1 MWALST
7 IVVWLGWE
15 LGYEFWRRWRLGR
28 PAIEPIYFSL
38 PASLHLSL
46 KSYDHFIFLLH
57 IRTSP
62 LGTPY
67 ARDIIPETC
76 HALIQLLPGL
86 MLLLPRAAIAVVVLI
101 SFWTPSADVH
111 APYGGHVDGTAD
123 RNPNFFRSDAP
134 GELTDYSKGVLL
146 TFTLYVASRLL
157 VVMASAIGLWVSS
170 GRPLGGLIGKR
181 FRRTSPVGRA
191 SPFTPRTPHRKPSFQ
206 PRDPSLTCSPQKNWV
221 DENSWDWAWRE
232 RTRARVQDAFELC
245 IVRLDGDGGVF
256 KQDGETRTEQDASW
270 AKSSD
275 KIAERIPMGERE
287 QKDVSYS
294 ATNFIAQIIAHDSSS
309 SCSPSK
315 IDEFEA
321 TRPEPILD
329 PINDIKVRP
338 SSSRAGN
345 NPMSSTND
353 LFYTPPTSIASA
365 SKKKLSVAEAIGKGG
380 VLLSSYKKPS
390 RWVTEFGVKA
400 EKDRETLDS
409 ERSDD
414 ESGLL
419 SADTSPRQSMLFR
432 ERSGST
438 ASHLSHK
445 MFGNVSQHSH
455 STTSGTGSG
464 SDKTSITSIRQRA
477 YTTSH
482 SHTPDLARARSSSI
496 TMIKESLN
504 GVALATAN
512 GSSELVRRARSG
524 TTLNNGAQG
533 KRYWKVSDD
542 EGSEELADDDPVIP
556 RSKHDKT
563 MGLGAPFGY
572 LSQHD
577 GYDHQGT
584 TRNDVA

>member
-1 MWALST
+1 M
-7 IVVWLGWE
+7 
-15 LGYEFWRRWRLGR
+15 
-28 PAIEPIYFSL
+28 
-38 PASLHLSL
+38 
-46 KSYDHFIFLLH
+46 LH

-146 TFTLYVASRLL
+146 TFTLHVASRLL
-157 VVMASAIGLWVSS
+157 VVIASAIGLWVSS
-170 GRPLGGLIGKR
+170 GSPLGGLIGKR
-181 FRRTSPVGRA
+181 FRRTSPAGRA
-191 SPFTPRTPHRKPSFQ
+191 GPSTPRKPHRKPSFQ

-221 DENSWDWAWRE
+221 DENSWDWAWKE

-270 AKSSD
+270 ATSSD
-275 KIAERIPMGERE
+275 KVAERIPMGERE

-294 ATNFIAQIIAHDSSS
+294 ATNFIAQIIAYDSSS
-309 SCSPSK
+309 SCPPSK

-321 TRPEPILD
+321 TRPESILD
-329 PINDIKVRP
+329 PISDIKVRP

-353 LFYTPPTSIASA
+353 LFYTPPASIASA

-380 VLLSSYKKPS
+380 VSLSAYKKPS
-390 RWVTEFGVKA
+390 RWVTEFGVKE
-400 EKDRETLDS
+400 EKARETLDS

-432 ERSGST
+432 EWSGST
-438 ASHLSHK
+438 ASHLPHK
-445 MFGNVSQHSH
+445 MFDNVSQHSH

-464 SDKTSITSIRQRA
+464 SDKTSITSIQQRA

-496 TMIKESLN
+496 NMIKESLN
-504 GVALATAN
+504 GVALAAAN
-512 GSSELVRRARSG
+512 RSSELVRKARSG
-524 TTLNNGAQG
+524 TTLNNGTQG

-542 EGSEELADDDPVIP
+542 EGSEELADDG
-556 RSKHDKT
+556 KW
-563 MGLGAPFGY
+563 M
-572 LSQHD
+572 
-577 GYDHQGT
+577 
-584 TRNDVA
+584 